1 MFNNVALDVFIGL
14 VFIFLL
20 YSLLATILQEMI
32 ATRLAF
38 RAKVLEKAI
47 IRMLEDSQT
56 DNHMPFGDRIDGFL
70 HIVGLKNILK
80 NAPVAPW
87 FYAHPLIKYLGED
100 NYYSKPA
107 YLHAENFSKV
117 LLDLLKDFNVPES
130 EALQS
135 IHNSI
140 MAGTI
145 HKLPINISNVKSEK
159 LNPAIKILIARNTT
173 LAGPGQ
179 KGIVADANTLSN
191 EIVPLSPNTAFF
203 IKSLWQDSG
212 ADLNAFRTKLED
224 WFNDTMDRATG
235 WYKKYTRV
243 VLLIIGLIVAFVF
256 NVDTIAIRNILSTN
270 KPARDQL
277 VQMAIANKNNLNP
290 NNFNSNNDSILN
302 VTYNMVAKDATDAN
316 SILGLGTPWKDS
328 CKICEIKL
336 GNKEIKAAE
345 QTRLDSLMKVR
356 TLILSLRFT
365 SDSIHKEKAFID
377 SLSKAGH
384 FADLSAPEQL
394 HLDILKKAG
403 ITNDSLLKLY
413 PAYALNEIDSL
424 HTLLNRCPLI
434 QKANLFQYSP
444 NQTGGWETV
453 LGWLITAMAI
463 TLGAP
468 FWFDLLSKL
477 ISLRGAGTI
486 SAPGNDN
493 TPGDKNTV
501 APKAPAVN
509 VTVNS
514 NPGEEAVG

>member
-56 DNHMPFGDRIDGFL
+56 DNRMPFGDRIDGFL

-80 NAPVAPW
+80 NATVAPW

-130 EALQS
+130 QALQS

-140 MAGTI
+140 MDGTI
-145 HKLPINISNVKSEK
+145 HKLPLNISNVKSEK

-173 LAGPGQ
+173 FAGPGQ
-179 KGIVADANTLSN
+179 KGIVAGANTLSN
-191 EIVPLSPNTAFF
+191 ETVSLNANTAFF
-203 IKSLWQDSG
+203 LKSLWQDSG
-212 ADLNAFRTKLED
+212 ADLNTFRTKLED

-256 NVDTIAIRNILSTN
+256 NVDTIAIHTILSTN

-277 VQMAIANKNNLNP
+277 VQMAIANKDNLNP

-316 SILGLGTPWKDS
+316 SILGLGRPWKDS
-328 CKICEIKL
+328 CKTCESKL
-336 GNKEIKAAE
+336 GTK
-345 QTRLDSLMKVR
+345 
-356 TLILSLRFT
+356 
-365 SDSIHKEKAFID
+365 
-377 SLSKAGH
+377 
-384 FADLSAPEQL
+384 
-394 HLDILKKAG
+394 
-403 ITNDSLLKLY
+403 
-413 PAYALNEIDSL
+413 
-424 HTLLNRCPLI
+424 
-434 QKANLFQYSP
+434 
-444 NQTGGWETV
+444 
-453 LGWLITAMAI
+453 
-463 TLGAP
+463 
-468 FWFDLLSKL
+468 
-477 ISLRGAGTI
+477 
-486 SAPGNDN
+486 
-493 TPGDKNTV
+493 
-501 APKAPAVN
+501 
-509 VTVNS
+509 
-514 NPGEEAVG
+514 